1 MMIFTSLYGVI
12 DGIFVTNFAGKSAL
26 AAVNFA
32 FPILN
37 ILATFGY
44 MFGVGGSALVAK
56 TLGEGN
62 KEKANQL
69 FSMFVYICTIVG
81 IAFAVI
87 GYFLLEALMIKLGA
101 EGKMLEEAVV
111 YGKILLFTLPFWNLQ
126 FLFQI
131 FFVTAEKHKYGLYIS
146 LIAGISNIVLDALL
160 IGVFN
165 LGIAGAAIATGIGQV
180 IGGGIPLLYFLSKNS
195 SLLRLGK
202 MTFDSKSFFKGTTNG
217 LSELVSGVS
226 SSLVGILY
234 NTQLYK
240 YAGED
245 GVAAYGIMMYVAFI
259 FVGIFIGY
267 ANGVSP
273 VISYNYGAEN
283 KIELKNLYKKS
294 LTLMLGSSLAMFI
307 ISIILSKP
315 LSLVFAS
322 YDQNLYQM
330 TLHGFR
336 IYSLSFLFSGIAIF
350 SSAFFTALNNGLV
363 SAILSFLRTI
373 VFQVLFVLWFPILF
387 SGIDG
392 IWFSVVIAEMLS
404 FIVAI
409 IFIRIYKNE
418 YQY

>member
-1 MMIFTSLYGVI
+1 
-12 DGIFVTNFAGKSAL
+12 
-26 AAVNFA
+26 
-32 FPILN
+32 
-37 ILATFGY
+37 
-44 MFGVGGSALVAK
+44 
-56 TLGEGN
+56 
-62 KEKANQL
+62 
-69 FSMFVYICTIVG
+69 
-81 IAFAVI
+81 
-87 GYFLLEALMIKLGA
+87 
-101 EGKMLEEAVV
+101 
-111 YGKILLFTLPFWNLQ
+111 
-126 FLFQI
+126 
-131 FFVTAEKHKYGLYIS
+131 
-146 LIAGISNIVLDALL
+146 
-160 IGVFN
+160 
-165 LGIAGAAIATGIGQV
+165 
-180 IGGGIPLLYFLSKNS
+180 
-195 SLLRLGK
+195 

-350 SSAFFTALNNGLV
+350 STAFFTALNNGLV

-373 VFQVLFVLWFPILF
+373 VFQVLFASSFHSLKNLQIQQIIIPIITFLHSDSILVTF
-387 SGIDG
+387 VNP
-392 IWFSVVIAEMLS
+392 F
-404 FIVAI
+404 
-409 IFIRIYKNE
+409 
-418 YQY
+418 